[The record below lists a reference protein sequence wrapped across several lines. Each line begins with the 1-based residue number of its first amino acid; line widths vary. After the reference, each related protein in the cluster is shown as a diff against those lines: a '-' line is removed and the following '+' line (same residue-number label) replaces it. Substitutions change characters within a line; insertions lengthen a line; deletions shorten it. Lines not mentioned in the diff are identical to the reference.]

1 MLKTCQT
8 LRGLVTADYD
18 SLTQEEVAIKLA
30 IDELAGW
37 CRQYSPLLGCGGA
50 IGFKLGVSEDLASAS
65 EATLRDEDAQ
75 AVLSSL
81 VRV

>member
-1 MLKTCQT
+1 MVKTT
-8 LRGLVTADYD
+8 LTLTGLTTADVD
-18 SLTQEEVAIKLA
+18 SLTQEEIAIKLA

-50 IGFKLGVSEDLASAS
+50 IGFKLGVSDDLASAI
-65 EATLRDEDAQ
+65 EATLRDEDAE

-81 VRV
+81 LRV